1 MIKGSVNAHISLL
14 LELVFNLNCNKRQGQ
29 GQGQGTLLSSTI
41 EISL

>member
-1 MIKGSVNAHISLL
+1 MIKGSVNAYISLL
-14 LELVFNLNCNKRQGQ
+14 LKLVCNSNCNKRQ